1 MTVKIS
7 KPVINV
13 REELADL
20 RNPPMYSQEIF
31 WFTGDASETDFSLAK
46 GWKPKFVYDG
56 GSIQKEGS
64 GDDYT
69 VTYNGFVYTVEFDTA
84 PASGNDVG
92 IIAERG
98 TY

>member
-46 GWKPKFVYDG
+46 GWMPKFVYDG

-92 IIAERG
+92 IIADRG
-98 TY
+98 TS

>member
-1 MTVKIS
+1 MTVYATQPAID
-7 KPVINV
+7 I
-13 REELADL
+13 REELAAL
-20 RNPPMYSQEIF
+20 RYKSTYAQEIF
-31 WFTGDASETDFSLAK
+31 WFTGDASETDFALLK

-69 VTYNGFVYTVEFDTA
+69 VSYDGFIYTVEFNTA

-98 TY
+98 SY

>member
-31 WFTGDASETDFSLAK
+31 WFTGDASETDFALLK

-69 VTYNGFVYTVEFDTA
+69 IIYDGFTYTVEFNTA

>member
-7 KPVINV
+7 KPAINV

-31 WFTGDASETDFSLAK
+31 WFTGDASETDFALLK

-69 VTYNGFVYTVEFDTA
+69 VTYSGFVYTVEFDTA

-98 TY
+98 SY

>member
-7 KPVINV
+7 KPAINV

-20 RNPPMYSQEIF
+20 RNPPMYAQEIF
-31 WFTGDASETDFSLAK
+31 WFTGDASETDFALPK

-69 VTYNGFVYTVEFDTA
+69 VSYDGFTYTVEFDTA

-98 TY
+98 SY